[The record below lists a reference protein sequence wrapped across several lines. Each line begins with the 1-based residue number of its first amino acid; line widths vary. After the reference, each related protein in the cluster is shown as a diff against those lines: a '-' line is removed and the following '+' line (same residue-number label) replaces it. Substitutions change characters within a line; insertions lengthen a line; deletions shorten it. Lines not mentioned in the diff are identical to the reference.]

1 MTDKKAFRLEDLTWD
16 GLDID
21 EMTAG
26 DVIDLL
32 EYGGWG
38 FGDLEEA
45 IETGLNL
52 PPKVLL
58 VAVWIVNRRTMKG
71 LTLEDIREIPFP
83 KLMDVVISG
92 SNDSPKDPSTSN
104 NS

>member
-1 MTDKKAFRLEDLTWD
+1 MTDKKAFRIEDLTWG

-21 EMTAG
+21 DMTAG

-38 FGDLEEA
+38 FGDLQEA
-45 IETGLNL
+45 IETGFNL

-58 VAVWIVNRRTMKG
+58 VAVWIVNRKRMEG
-71 LTLEDIREIPFP
+71 LTLEDIREVPFN
-83 KLMDVVISG
+83 KLMDVITGGDV
-92 SNDSPKDPSTSN
+92 SPKDLSTKNAS
-104 NS
+104 